1 MKNRIFYKKT
11 LITSALIYF
20 IFLIIYFS
28 FSYSQYKNYTHN
40 YNEKVLSIISLVKE
54 YYPNIEDKEIFDI
67 INKKSTNDNLKKYS
81 ISIIDSSLIN
91 ENERLF
97 KKYFIYNFLIIT
109 IPFLIYIIKFIIHEN
124 KKTKE
129 INNITNLIK
138 EINKKNY
145 ALDINDMNEDELSI
159 LKNEIYKTTIMLK
172 SEAEISKK
180 DKLEL
185 KDSLSDISH
194 QLKTPLTSILIILDN
209 LLEEPNMNID
219 LREDFLRDIKR
230 EIININ
236 FLVQSLLKLSK
247 LDTNTVKFIKED
259 VKISNIINESI
270 KNVTLIGEL
279 KNIFIKVDINKDS
292 LINCD
297 FKWQVEALSNI
308 IKNSLE
314 HSYNNGIVN
323 IKVDSNKLYSKIEIQ
338 DCGEGI
344 SKKDIKH
351 IFDRFYKGENSSHD
365 SIGIGLAL
373 AKSIIN
379 KSNGAIT
386 VDSNNE
392 GTTFVIKY
400 FKN

>member
-109 IPFLIYIIKFIIHEN
+109 IPFLIYIINFIIHEN
-124 KKTKE
+124 KKTQE

-209 LLEEPNMNID
+209 LLEEPNMNVD

-292 LINCD
+292 FINCD

>member
-28 FSYSQYKNYTHN
+28 FSYSQYKNYTNN
-40 YNEKVLSIISLVKE
+40 YNEKVLSIFSLVKE
-54 YYPNIEDKEIFDI
+54 HYPNIEDKEIFDI

-109 IPFLIYIIKFIIHEN
+109 IPFLIYIINFIIHEN
-124 KKTKE
+124 KKTQE

-292 LINCD
+292 FINCD

-379 KSNGAIT
+379 KSNGTIT

>member
-1 MKNRIFYKKT
+1 MKNRIFYKKA

-109 IPFLIYIIKFIIHEN
+109 IPFLIYIINFIIHEN
-124 KKTKE
+124 KKTQE

-259 VKISNIINESI
+259 VKISNIINNSI

-292 LINCD
+292 FINCD

-379 KSNGAIT
+379 KSNGTIT